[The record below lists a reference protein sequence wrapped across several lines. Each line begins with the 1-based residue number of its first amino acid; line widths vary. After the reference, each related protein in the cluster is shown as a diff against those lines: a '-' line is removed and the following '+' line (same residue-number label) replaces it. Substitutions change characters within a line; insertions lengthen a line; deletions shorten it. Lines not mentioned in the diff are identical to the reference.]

1 MNWTVTSRKA
11 PPGVLTILRP
21 WGWRGGLGWGAPG
34 NRALRTSQPAGVRSE
49 VIASM
54 YRNEEAWRGT
64 VESTPVHLFSF
75 AFGQCSITI
84 RRQIRQFVIERNTSI
99 NSTTDCPIS
108 KTDWTLVIVNWT
120 LCTTFCIS
128 KSFGQWAVSFITL
141 VRMWEVP
148 CQTVWNECRI
158 VLKICRSLRTMLKL
172 CWMTNWNQISP
183 NCYAHRP
190 ISLHQ
195 LLGEVP
201 SFAPV
206 LNQFWRLATSNCKKV
221 Y

>member
-1 MNWTVTSRKA
+1 MRPSSSLVRIHSSLIRHWKWTFGIIDLQYAKLIIRSR
-11 PPGVLTILRP
+11 TTLRRLVSCP
-21 WGWRGGLGWGAPG
+21 NQWWAYFL
-34 NRALRTSQPAGVRSE
+34 
-49 VIASM
+49 I
-54 YRNEEAWRGT
+54 
-64 VESTPVHLFSF
+64 HLFSF

-120 LCTTFCIS
+120 LCTTFGIS

-158 VLKICRSLRTMLKL
+158 VLKICHSLRTMLKL

-183 NCYAHRP
+183 NCYAHLP

-221 Y
+221 YLRKS